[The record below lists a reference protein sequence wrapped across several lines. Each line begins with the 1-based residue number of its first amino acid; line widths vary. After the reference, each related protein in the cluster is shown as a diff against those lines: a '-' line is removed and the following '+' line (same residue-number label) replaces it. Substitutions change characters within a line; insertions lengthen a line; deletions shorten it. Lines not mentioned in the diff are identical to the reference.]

1 MPEDTGCL
9 ELNERKIIADEDVR
23 RLILGESGTSIISD
37 FTALSKERKKEIVS
51 DVMKKIG
58 AGPRQM
64 SRVTGLPYSIIYKL
78 NK

>member
-1 MPEDTGCL
+1 M
-9 ELNERKIIADEDVR
+9 K
-23 RLILGESGTSIISD
+23 ISD

-51 DVMKKIG
+51 DVMKKFG

-64 SRVTGLPYSIIYKL
+64 SRVTGLPYSLIYKL